1 MGEAGEDGLRAAAL
15 SVARFSSM
23 YEWTR
28 CDRVIDYDAY
38 VCLRATMTV
47 AVAVRHR
54 VGGPRS
60 ARAAASQKMPPP
72 PPPPFPPP
80 SPPEWFFIWGEG
92 FLLHLGIRKRTTIKK
107 HGAA

>member
-72 PPPPFPPP
+72 PPGFCSRLGPHSDSSKQH
-80 SPPEWFFIWGEG
+80 SPDKSRAF
-92 FLLHLGIRKRTTIKK
+92 
-107 HGAA
+107 